1 MFTGIVETVGRVV
14 SIETEGAKARLRV
27 DAPLVAEGIAI
38 GASVAVN
45 GACLTVVAAAGAE
58 LAFEAVQE
66 TLDRTSLGDLEV
78 GSRVNLERAL
88 RADARLDGHIVQ
100 GHVDDTGRVRALV
113 RDGADVRLF
122 VDCNSEVARQLVP
135 KGSVAID
142 GVSLT
147 VVDVTDSGFDVA
159 LIPHTLAETNLADR
173 QAGDRVNL
181 EADVLG
187 KYVLRY
193 LERIDAAGLSR
204 LGGSKAGNREPHDAG
219 RPLASE
225 GRLR

>member
-14 SIETEGAKARLRV
+14 AIEPQGEKARLRI
-27 DAPLVAEGIAI
+27 DAPRVAEGIAI
-38 GASVAVN
+38 GASIAVN

-58 LAFEAVQE
+58 LVFEAVQE
-66 TLDRTSLGDLEV
+66 TLDRTSLGDLAA

-100 GHVDDTGRVRALV
+100 GHVDATGRVRALE
-113 RDGADVRLF
+113 RNGDDVRLL
-122 VDCNSEVARQLVP
+122 VDCPSGFTLQLVP
-135 KGSVAID
+135 KGSIAID

-147 VVDVTDSGFDVA
+147 VVEVTDSGFDVA
-159 LIPHTLAETNLADR
+159 LIPHTLSATNLVDR
-173 QAGDRVNL
+173 RAGDRVNL

-193 LERIDAAGLSR
+193 LERIVGADLPRTGGAAATDRHVEALR
-204 LGGSKAGNREPHDAG
+204 G
-219 RPLASE
+219 RS
-225 GRLR
+225 